1 MSNTRQDKSR
11 RHGSRYRARRRAV
24 DIIFEAEARD
34 IDPVAIVDDRIE
46 LSQQPDPPVKPVAP
60 YTQEIVGGVA
70 VELDRVDE
78 VISRYLLDNWMLERL
93 PAVDRAILR
102 VATWELLSTQ
112 MFPLKLPWLRAWN
125 WPANIPPMRQRHT
138 SMQHLMLS
146 RVPWTTSAPRT
157 PPYNSR
163 IALWCLTLLRVRGWV
178 TTRRRHRVLR
188 GCGGYPKVRRALH
201 RQVCLYSGTKIPCFH
216 A

>member
-102 VATWELLSTQ
+102 VATWELLFNPDVPVKTAVVEGVELASEYSTDAAAPYINAALDAIAGAVDDQ
-112 MFPLKLPWLRAWN
+112 
-125 WPANIPPMRQRHT
+125 PAVWHPGQPGRGKRVERI
-138 SMQHLMLS
+138 QH
-146 RVPWTTSAPRT
+146 
-157 PPYNSR
+157 
-163 IALWCLTLLRVRGWV
+163 RVREHTV
-178 TTRRRHRVLR
+178 R
-188 GCGGYPKVRRALH
+188 GLPAKGRYQTEPAAQSTHGSPAAARGPTLEVEDR
-201 RQVCLYSGTKIPCFH
+201 
-216 A
+216 

>member
-1 MSNTRQDKSR
+1 VSNTRQDKSR

-102 VATWELLSTQ
+102 VATWELLFNPDVPVKTAVVEGVELASEYSTDAAA
-112 MFPLKLPWLRAWN
+112 PYINAALDAIAGAVDDLRAEN
-125 WPANIPPMRQRHT
+125 TAIQLADSVVVLDSAEEGSGLGHDEAE
-138 SMQHLMLS
+138 
-146 RVPWTTSAPRT
+146 APR
-157 PPYNSR
+157 
-163 IALWCLTLLRVRGWV
+163 IARLRW
-178 TTRRRHRVLR
+178 L
-188 GCGGYPKVRRALH
+188 P
-201 RQVCLYSGTKIPCFH
+201 
-216 A
+216 

>member
-78 VISRYLLDNWMLERL
+78 VGDQICAPLVLVFD
-93 PAVDRAILR
+93 
-102 VATWELLSTQ
+102 LS
-112 MFPLKLPWLRAWN
+112 P
-125 WPANIPPMRQRHT
+125 
-138 SMQHLMLS
+138 
-146 RVPWTTSAPRT
+146 
-157 PPYNSR
+157 
-163 IALWCLTLLRVRGWV
+163 G
-178 TTRRRHRVLR
+178 
-188 GCGGYPKVRRALH
+188 ALH
-201 RQVCLYSGTKIPCFH
+201 VLVELNHSVVSAREKSVESDEHYGHDGDPKGGLTDDG
-216 A
+216 

>member
-102 VATWELLSTQ
+102 VATWELLFNPDVPVKTAVVEGVELASEYSTDAAA
-112 MFPLKLPWLRAWN
+112 PYINAALDAIAGAVDDLRAEN
-125 WPANIPPMRQRHT
+125 TAIQLAD
-138 SMQHLMLS
+138 SVVVLDFAEEGSGLGDDEAE
-146 RVPWTTSAPRT
+146 APRVA
-157 PPYNSR
+157 R
-163 IALWCLTLLRVRGWV
+163 LRW
-178 TTRRRHRVLR
+178 L
-188 GCGGYPKVRRALH
+188 P
-201 RQVCLYSGTKIPCFH
+201 
-216 A
+216 